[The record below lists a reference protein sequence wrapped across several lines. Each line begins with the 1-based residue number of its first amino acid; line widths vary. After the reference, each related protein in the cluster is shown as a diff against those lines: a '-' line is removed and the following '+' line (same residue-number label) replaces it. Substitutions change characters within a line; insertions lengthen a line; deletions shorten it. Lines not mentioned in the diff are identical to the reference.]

1 MRTRDLVGG
10 IKMNDGVVGHV
21 IFHTDLCLNSAYK
34 VIVEMPS

>member
-10 IKMNDGVVGHV
+10 IKMNDGVVAHV
-21 IFHTDLCLNSAYK
+21 IVHTNLCLNSACK

>member
-10 IKMNDGVVGHV
+10 IKMNDGVVAHV
-21 IFHTDLCLNSAYK
+21 IIHIDLCLNGACK